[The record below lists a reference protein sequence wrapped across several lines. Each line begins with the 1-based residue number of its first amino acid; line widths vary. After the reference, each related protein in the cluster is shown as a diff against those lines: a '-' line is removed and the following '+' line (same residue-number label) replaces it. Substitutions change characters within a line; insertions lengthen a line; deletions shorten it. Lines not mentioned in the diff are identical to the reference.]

1 MLVKLEKYLEIKRGP
16 GLPSKFYSNSG
27 SLIRL
32 TLGNFNYPNG
42 GFKEND
48 SKKDIYYTGIVKNEY
63 ILKKGDLIT
72 PLTEQTYGLLG
83 TTAWIP
89 EDNKY
94 IQNGDIGLVL
104 PFKGKL
110 DNKFCYYLLSSTL
123 IKKQLSAAAQQ
134 TKIRHTSPEKIK
146 SCLAII
152 PPIDIQK
159 RIGILLSS
167 VDCQIERNNI
177 IVKRLQVL
185 AQAIYTRWFLQFE
198 FPNEGGKPYKS
209 SGGKMVWND
218 ELNREI
224 PEGWKVKNI
233 KELCDVI
240 WGQCPD
246 GNNILPLYTKENN
259 TIKYCSGAGDMR
271 NGLLVDCQ
279 AKTNA
284 SKRYADKG
292 DILMSVAGSIGAL
305 AIVDEKISLGRAAM
319 AFTPKK
325 CTKLFAYLAIQS
337 LVDRIKQVASG
348 SIQKVISDNH
358 IDDMNLPYDEIIFKM
373 FEKYNRV
380 IEEQIVLSKES
391 KMLTSLRNYLLPLLI
406 NGQLK

>member
-16 GLPSKFYSNSG
+16 GLPSKFYSNSVI
-27 SLIRL
+27 LIRL

-185 AQAIYTRWFLQFE
+185 GHAIFNHFFSSEDQEVSLVNFPYIHILKPGITEFKGKKHYIATAEVEGEQINYDAPLIEYETRENRANMQPIPNSVWFAKMKHSIKHIYISQKDTILMNDCVFSTGFFGIKCDDITFE
-198 FPNEGGKPYKS
+198 YIINYLNLSYFEKKKDLLAHGATMEGINNEDFKLFK
-209 SGGKMVWND
+209 
-218 ELNREI
+218 I
-224 PEGWKVKNI
+224 H
-233 KELCDVI
+233 
-240 WGQCPD
+240 
-246 GNNILPLYTKENN
+246 LPLKEKLIDFHNKTKKIYYQISQINQM
-259 TIKYCSGAGDMR
+259 TYQLTCLK
-271 NGLLVDCQ
+271 
-279 AKTNA
+279 
-284 SKRYADKG
+284 
-292 DILMSVAGSIGAL
+292 
-305 AIVDEKISLGRAAM
+305 EK
-319 AFTPKK
+319 
-325 CTKLFAYLAIQS
+325 
-337 LVDRIKQVASG
+337 
-348 SIQKVISDNH
+348 
-358 IDDMNLPYDEIIFKM
+358 
-373 FEKYNRV
+373 
-380 IEEQIVLSKES
+380 
-391 KMLTSLRNYLLPLLI
+391 LLPLLI
-406 NGQLK
+406 NQQLA